1 MPTACVSYACF
12 YMRIIKYCIINV
24 QHAKRVAKIFY
35 EPKISIEIL
44 ICKLSTLFY
53 TNKNFLFQTISSRFY
68 RVPSTLMNHDYF
80 YDNNIIYHI
89 FDIFYIFAKNIIV
102 ILYKILSRYIFYTC
116 VSLHTF
122 YTNTFYTVAKNII
135 EIYYTLS
142 TSLQR
147 MRLLRY
153 CLFHIH
159 LRTFSATLFT
169 LTLSIQRILS
179 ISYCTTFYMC
189 TYLFTRAFPT
199 LLQTIHASFRPLGTI
214 SEFETLK
221 ISLSIPDQHRTF
233 RIPPIREI
241 PFSRSHSYSFLC
253 RENVSR
259 MYVREGGETMDGS

>member
-68 RVPSTLMNHDYF
+68 RVPSTLTNHDYF
-80 YDNNIIYHI
+80 YDNNIIYYI
-89 FDIFYIFAKNIIV
+89 FYIFYIFAKNVIV

-116 VSLHTF
+116 VFLHTF

-159 LRTFSATLFT
+159 FFRYTFYTNTFYT
-169 LTLSIQRILS
+169 KNIIDILLHYFLYVHISFYTS
-179 ISYCTTFYMC
+179 ISYTVANN
-189 TYLFTRAFPT
+189 TRFFSTAWHNF
-199 LLQTIHASFRPLGTI
+199 G
-214 SEFETLK
+214 
-221 ISLSIPDQHRTF
+221 
-233 RIPPIREI
+233 IR
-241 PFSRSHSYSFLC
+241 
-253 RENVSR
+253 NVKNFIIDS
-259 MYVREGGETMDGS
+259 